1 MKCLWIHWL
10 CDVYQCEHSKVHDS
24 IGLDIAQSTV
34 ELHISVCMIFAVYL
48 QKYVVLQ
55 KMLFRKK
62 ILCSVKKYVVL
73 QKDVL
78 FCKKYVVLQKD
89 ALFCKKYVVLQKDVL
104 FCKKYV
110 VLQKDVVENTSYN
123 VNFIVTLQHI
133 TQLKTCIQW
142 HFVLWVRL
150 NI

>member
-10 CDVYQCEHSKVHDS
+10 CDVYQCEHSKVYDS

-73 QKDVL
+73 QKDV
-78 FCKKYVVLQKD
+78 
-89 ALFCKKYVVLQKDVL
+89 
-104 FCKKYV
+104 
-110 VLQKDVVENTSYN
+110 VENTSYN